1 MNLQFHEADSV
12 VGKLSIHYYEKDKSD
27 GMFTGIIQDD
37 KILGWY
43 NFNSEGKNSVRQMI
57 FRIAGDSLIEGYG
70 SIETN
75 HDTAFFKDIPALNYL
90 NQRPLIKVACD

>member
-1 MNLQFHEADSV
+1 
-12 VGKLSIHYYEKDKSD
+12 
-27 GMFTGIIQDD
+27 MFTGIIQDD

-75 HDTAFFKDIPALNYL
+75 HDTAFFKDITTLNYL
-90 NQRPLIKVACD
+90 NQRPLIKVACDGSHFAAATFTFLFLIFCSFPNPMM